1 MEAANI
7 KYVDFNDA
15 QRRFSELLDY
25 VSVGQEIT
33 ITRRGSP
40 VARLV
45 PARPTSTPETRRQ
58 AIESMRELSE
68 RISLG
73 GLKIKDL
80 ISEGRR

>member
-1 MEAANI
+1 MEITNLI
-7 KYVDFNDA
+7 DEIDA
-15 QRRFSELLDY
+15 QTRFSVLLER
-25 VSVGQEIT
+25 VSAGEEII
-33 ITRRGSP
+33 ITRQGRP

-45 PARPTSTPETRRQ
+45 PACPISTPETRRQ

-80 ISEGRR
+80 INEGRR